1 MKIFNLKKSVMIL
14 STVAFLF
21 VTQSCKDVL
30 KEEVISQIGNEYINT
45 PKGFNDAVNA
55 AYSTLRAYYGTQPG
69 LTMTE
74 YGTDIYATGADGG
87 YKGFH
92 FYDTQMN
99 SSVDYLAFIWDEMYR
114 GINTCNAVID
124 RSKAVVGVSD
134 AVKAS
139 RIAEVKFLRGL
150 YYFILF
156 QQYGPVDLRLTET
169 LTPTKV
175 ATRSTD
181 KAMFDAIIAD
191 LEAALP
197 VLEAKKAS
205 NDYGRATKPACE
217 HLLGYVYLTR
227 NNTSS
232 KGAGDLDKAITYLSD
247 VVNGP
252 YGFSLLSDFA
262 SVFDENNQINN
273 EVVFACQ
280 YTTDP
285 ATNTDANS
293 YPTFISPGNYPNNGN
308 VGGNNLHLFFGMQ
321 YDVQAGMKRDVFYG
335 RPFKRLRP
343 TKYLIETAFSDK
355 TNDSRFK
362 KSFRD
367 TWLSN
372 NPATI
377 TSFALD
383 ASKAGQSITYKSGDT
398 TLFLTPT
405 DLPLADRTARKYQV
419 MGPTFSSA
427 TGYFNEAIFFTLT
440 KFFDTKRP
448 DLTYT
453 HGSRDYFIFR
463 LADTKL
469 LLAEAYFLAGKR
481 PEALT
486 QINDVRKRAA
496 FTGKETAMLITDTQ
510 LSMDFIMEERA
521 RELAGEQ
528 MRWMDLKRWGKLVE
542 RVALYNPQA
551 APYIKAIHNLR
562 PIPQAQIDRT
572 EGGSASFPQNAGY

>member
-1 MKIFNLKKSVMIL
+1 MKFLKIKKSI
-14 STVAFLF
+14 ALF
-21 VTQSCKDVL
+21 ATIALMFVSQSCKDVL
-30 KEEVISQIGNEYINT
+30 KEEVISQIGNDYINT

-55 AYSTLRAYYGTQPG
+55 AYSTLRGWYGTQQG

-92 FYDTQMN
+92 FYDTQLN
-99 SSVDYLAFIWDEMYR
+99 PSVDWLASVWDEMYR
-114 GINTCNAVID
+114 GINTCNAVIG
-124 RSKAVVGVSD
+124 RAPTATGISD
-134 AVKAS
+134 AVKAQ
-139 RIAEVKFLRGL
+139 RVAECKFLRGL

-169 LTPTKV
+169 LAPTKV
-175 ATRSTD
+175 TSRATD

-197 VLEAKKAS
+197 ALEAKKAS
-205 NDYGRATKPACE
+205 SDYGRATKPACE

-232 KGAGDLDKAITYLSD
+232 KGADDLNKAITYLSD
-247 VVNGP
+247 VVNGA
-252 YGFSLLSDFA
+252 YGFSLLPDYA
-262 SVFDENNQINN
+262 SVFDENNQVNN

-285 ATNTDANS
+285 STNTPVID
-293 YPTFISPGNYPNNGN
+293 NNGN
-308 VGGNNLHLFFGMQ
+308 TGGNNLHLFFGMQ
-321 YDVQAGMKRDVFYG
+321 YDVQAAMKRDVFYG

-343 TKYLIETAFSDK
+343 TKYLIETAFADK

-367 TWLSN
+367 TWLCN

-383 ASKAGQSITYKSGDT
+383 PSKAGQSITFKTGDT
-398 TLFLTPT
+398 TIFISPVQIPNAERAL
-405 DLPLADRTARKYQV
+405 RKYQV
-419 MGPTFSSA
+419 VCPDIASP

-453 HGSRDYFIFR
+453 HGSRDYFVFR

-469 LLAEAYFLAGKR
+469 LLAEAYLLAGKR
-481 PEALT
+481 VEALKE
-486 QINDVRKRAA
+486 INDVRKRAA
-496 FTGKETAMLITDTQ
+496 FAGKEAAMTITDAQ
-510 LSMDFIMEERA
+510 LNMDFIMEERA

-528 MRWMDLKRWGKLVE
+528 IRWMDLKRWGKLVE
-542 RVALYNPQA
+542 RVKLYNAQA
-551 APYIKAIHNLR
+551 APYVKDIHNVR
-562 PIPQAQIDRT
+562 PIPQPQIDRT

>member
-1 MKIFNLKKSVMIL
+1 MKLFNLKKSVLLFGTLAIL
-14 STVAFLF
+14 CVS
-21 VTQSCKDVL
+21 QSCEKTLQEDV
-30 KEEVISQIGNEYINT
+30 VSQIGNEYLNT
-45 PKGFNDAVNA
+45 PKGFNDATNA
-55 AYSTLRAYYGTQPG
+55 AYSSLRAYYGTQQG

-74 YGTDIYATGADGG
+74 YGTDLYATGADGG

-92 FYDTQMN
+92 FYDAQLN
-99 SSVDYLAFIWDEMYR
+99 SSVDWLSSVWDEMYR
-114 GINTCNAVID
+114 GINTCNSVID
-124 RSKAVVGVSD
+124 RSKTVTGVSD
-134 AVKAS
+134 AVKNQ
-139 RIAEVKFLRGL
+139 RVAECKYLRGL

-169 LTPTKV
+169 LAATKV
-175 ATRSTD
+175 ATRSND

-197 VLEAKKAS
+197 ALEAKKAS
-205 NDYGRATKPACE
+205 TEYGRATKPACE
-217 HLLGYVYLTR
+217 HLLGLVYLTR
-227 NNTSS
+227 NNTAS
-232 KGAGDLDKAITYLSD
+232 KGPDDLTKAIANLSD
-247 VVNGP
+247 VVNGT
-252 YGFSLLSDFA
+252 YGFQLLTDYA
-262 SVFDENNQINN
+262 SVFDENNQVNN
-273 EVVFACQ
+273 EIVFACQ

-285 ATNTDANS
+285 STNTPAID
-293 YPTFISPGNYPNNGN
+293 NNGN
-308 VGGNNLHLFFGMQ
+308 TGGNNLHLFFGMQ
-321 YDVQAGMKRDVFYG
+321 YDVQAGMKRDVNYG

-343 TKYLIETAFSDK
+343 TKYLIETAFADK

-367 TWLSN
+367 TWLCN

-377 TSFALD
+377 TAFALD
-383 ASKAGQSITYKSGDT
+383 ASKAGQSITYKAGDT
-398 TLFLTPT
+398 TLHLTTT
-405 DLPLADRTARKYQV
+405 DLPLAERAARKYQV
-419 MGPTFSSA
+419 MGPSFSSA

-453 HGSRDYFIFR
+453 HGSRDFFIFR

-469 LLAEAYFLAGKR
+469 LLAEAYLLAGKR
-481 PEALT
+481 TEALA
-486 QINDVRKRAA
+486 QINDVRTRAA
-496 FTGKETAMLITDTQ
+496 FAGKTAAMQITDTQ

-542 RVALYNPQA
+542 RVKLYNPQA
-551 APYIKAIHNLR
+551 APNIKEIHNVR

-572 EGGSASFPQNAGY
+572 ENKAFTQNPGY